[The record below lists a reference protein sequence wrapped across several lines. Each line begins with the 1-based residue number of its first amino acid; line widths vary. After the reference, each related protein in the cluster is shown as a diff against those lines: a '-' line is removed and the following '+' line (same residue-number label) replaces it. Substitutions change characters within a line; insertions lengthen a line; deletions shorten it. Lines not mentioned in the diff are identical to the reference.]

1 MAPGQEPASASFQM
15 INMGDKAV
23 EVVCME
29 LDGQF
34 LADEQ
39 ALRAMDM

>member
-1 MAPGQEPASASFQM
+1 M
-15 INMGDKAV
+15 INMGNNTV

-39 ALRAMDM
+39 ALRAMDL